1 MEHASVSYGKIKSA
15 LAASVILIFY
25 ENTKSNIADL
35 LTKVLSVQSRV
46 KLIKSV
52 LNWGSVCS
60 DFVGNLISHAIGES
74 D

>member
-1 MEHASVSYGKIKSA
+1 MFGVPISGPARIFCDNVTSNVSYGKIKSA

-52 LNWGSVCS
+52 LN
-60 DFVGNLISHAIGES
+60 
-74 D
+74 